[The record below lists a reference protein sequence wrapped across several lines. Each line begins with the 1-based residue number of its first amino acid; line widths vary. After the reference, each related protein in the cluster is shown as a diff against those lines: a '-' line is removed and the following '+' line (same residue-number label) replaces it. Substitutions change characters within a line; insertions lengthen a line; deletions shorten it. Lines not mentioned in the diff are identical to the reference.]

1 VSVQTQPASYRG
13 TGGTFLRS
21 GGWAVLLD
29 VAPGHPLVGLCVDEN
44 LGVVCRLEG
53 EGTSYSLAMAGLDGT
68 FIRTLDVG
76 LIGGP
81 TLSPDGRRILY
92 PKASSGSADLDGT
105 SIRTLDVGL
114 IGGPTLSPDGR
125 RILYPKASSG
135 SYRRGGALYVTEVD
149 GSTEP
154 TKVVGGRNTDPA
166 WAPDGSTIAFSRTED
181 DDVAHILTMPAGGT
195 KSDIDVLT
203 SKDVIDVDPSWSP
216 DSASLVFRRGSDDEH
231 FRLMVMTS
239 DGDDERALSRS
250 GTVGS
255 PSWTPR

>member
-1 VSVQTQPASYRG
+1 MSVQTQPASYRG

-29 VAPGHPLVGLCVDEN
+29 VAPGHPLVGLCVDGN

-53 EGTSYSLAMAGLDGT
+53 EGTSYSLAMADLDGT
-68 FIRTLDVG
+68 F
-76 LIGGP
+76 
-81 TLSPDGRRILY
+81 
-92 PKASSGSADLDGT
+92 
-105 SIRTLDVGL
+105 IRTLDVGL